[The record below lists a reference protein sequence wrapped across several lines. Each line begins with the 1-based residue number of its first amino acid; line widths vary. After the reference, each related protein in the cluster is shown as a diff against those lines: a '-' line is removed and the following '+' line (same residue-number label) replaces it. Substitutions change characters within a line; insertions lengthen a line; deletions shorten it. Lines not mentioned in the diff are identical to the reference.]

1 MMHFVLGIE
10 SSCDETSVAIV
21 SSDKKIL
28 GHIILSQTY
37 HADYGGVVPEIA
49 ARAHMDHL
57 DRLILEVLSQSG
69 LKFSDLSAIAA
80 TCGPGLIGGVIVGA
94 MMGKSIAYA
103 HQLPF
108 IAVNHLEGH
117 ALSVRL
123 TEDVPFPYMLLL
135 MSGGHTQFLLVED
148 IGHYTVYGTTL
159 DDAIGEAFDKTAKIL
174 GLPYPGGMYIE
185 QYALSGNP
193 RAFNFPRPLKGNGDC
208 NFSFSGLKTAIKY
221 KIDALGILDEQTKA
235 DLCAS
240 FQQAALDV
248 LIDRTKNAC
257 HKLSAQNIKANA
269 FVVAGGVAAN
279 LALKTGLSKLVSSF
293 GLPFVAP
300 PKEFCTDNGAMIAYA
315 GLERFQRGYIDSLTF
330 KPRPRWPLAELK
342 TALAA
347 H

>member
-1 MMHFVLGIE
+1 MTYFILGIE
-10 SSCDETSVAIV
+10 SSCDETSVAII

-57 DRLILEVLSQSG
+57 DHLIIEALTQSG

-80 TCGPGLIGGVIVGA
+80 TCGPGLIGGVLVGA
-94 MMGKSIAYA
+94 MMAKAIAYA

-108 IAVNHLEGH
+108 IAINHLEGH

-123 TEDVPFPYMLLL
+123 TENVPFPYMLLL

-148 IGHYTVYGTTL
+148 IGHYTLYGTTL

-174 GLPYPGGMYIE
+174 GLPYPGGMYVE

-193 RAFNFPRPLKGNGDC
+193 RAFHFPRPLKGNNDC

-221 KIDALGILDEQTKA
+221 KIDSLEILDEQTKA
-235 DLCAS
+235 NLCAS
-240 FQQAALDV
+240 FQQATLDV

-257 HKLSAQNIKANA
+257 QKLIAQKIKASA

-279 LALKTGLSKLVSSF
+279 MTLKTGLSDLVSSF
-293 GLPFVAP
+293 GLPFVSP
-300 PKEFCTDNGAMIAYA
+300 PKELCTDNGAMIAYA
-315 GLERFQRGYIDSLTF
+315 GLERFQKGYIDSLNF
-330 KPRPRWPLAELK
+330 KPRPRWPLIDLK
-342 TALAA
+342 TALATY
-347 H
+347 